1 MDNTRKCNDK
11 YVKRVFDLKGSII
24 KREVKGDLD
33 EIKNTDAL
41 KDVNFLNLKKEEK
54 FLRFS
59 ELKAN

>member
-1 MDNTRKCNDK
+1 MYNTRKCDDK

-24 KREVKGDLD
+24 KREVKGDLN
-33 EIKNTDAL
+33 EIKNVNAL

-59 ELKAN
+59 EI